1 MHNFLTIS
9 EATSIAIHSLAFI
22 ARDNSYSNATNIANS
37 ANFSRNH
44 LSKIL
49 QLLTK
54 HGYLMSERGPSGG
67 FKMLKP
73 ASEITILEIFDLIDG
88 NHEATKC
95 AKNGN
100 SCSFPVCVYGDIIQK
115 ANIMLTDYFRTRTI
129 ADIINNKS

>member
-9 EATSIAIHSLAFI
+9 EAASIAIHSLAFI

-67 FKMLKP
+67 FKMLKQ
-73 ASEITILEIFDLIDG
+73 ASDITVLEIFELIDG
-88 NHEATKC
+88 NHETNYCTKD
-95 AKNGN
+95 GT
-100 SCSFPVCVYGDIIQK
+100 SCSFQICVYGNVIQR
-115 ANIMLTDYFRTRTI
+115 ANLMISDYFRSRTI
-129 ADIINNKS
+129 ADIVKV

>member
-1 MHNFLTIS
+1 MHNFLSIS
-9 EATSIAIHSLAFI
+9 EAASIAIHSLAFI

-67 FKMLKP
+67 FKLIKSP
-73 ASEITILEIFDLIDG
+73 ADITVYEIFELIDG
-88 NHEATKC
+88 TQEQHKC
-95 AKNGN
+95 SNDGKT
-100 SCSFPVCVYGDIIQK
+100 CSFPICVYGDVIGR
-115 ANIMLTDYFRTRTI
+115 ANSMLTDYFMKRTI
-129 ADIINNKS
+129 ADIIKN

>member
-1 MHNFLTIS
+1 MHNFLSIS
-9 EATSIAIHSLAFI
+9 EAASIAIHSLAFI

-67 FKMLKP
+67 FKMLKSP
-73 ASEITILEIFDLIDG
+73 SEITVLEIFELIDG
-88 NHEATKC
+88 NHDYTKC
-95 AKNGN
+95 AKSGN
-100 SCSFPVCVYGDIIQK
+100 SCSFAVCVYGDVIQR
-115 ANIMLTDYFRTRTI
+115 ANIMITDYFRTRTI
-129 ADIINNKS
+129 ADIVTK